1 MHNRQSGA
9 AHVPMMFFLL
19 LLILFLAAVAFAWI
33 NQTKNNELIDKN
45 ATVQAEI
52 SALKAKEILYQHY
65 IEDLGNV
72 IGMPGKYAGRKV
84 SEGVYNGQT
93 LDGLVGL
100 MNPAALS
107 QVMDKA
113 LADAELAPAK
123 GLENVLNN
131 MATLAAQLKD
141 RNREAGS
148 KLDAALATQ
157 ARTADELRKK
167 SADFEARA
175 RAYQE
180 EVAKVRS
187 DLEASHSRTQ
197 ASLASASANVET
209 IAKDKLRVEDEA
221 AEEKK
226 RLEKE
231 IQQRDNR
238 LAGVAKR
245 DELRLAP
252 NEADGRIL
260 ASRQGLRTAFI
271 DLGRKDLVQA
281 GTIFDVRSPALT
293 TKDGPSASPL
303 VKCKATVLRVLED
316 RSEVELSDFADE
328 VGDFPRAG
336 DLLFNTLY
344 SPRVTRTICL
354 MGRFQAPYQKEP
366 LKLLLTRLGNKV
378 VDKMEPGV
386 DTVILGNDL
395 VNEENSALIPLQET
409 EEYKLAVKLHCE
421 IQTLQA
427 VRDFLKL

>member
-52 SALKAKEILYQHY
+52 NSLKAKEILYQHY
-65 IEDLGNV
+65 LEDLGNV
-72 IGMPGKYAGRKV
+72 VGMPGKYTGRKV

-93 LDGLVGL
+93 LEGMVGL
-100 MNPAALS
+100 MNPATVS

-131 MATLAAQLKD
+131 MATLIAQLKD
-141 RNREAGS
+141 RNREVGS

-209 IAKDKLRVEDEA
+209 LAKEKLEVEDDA
-221 AEEKK
+221 AKEKK
-226 RLEKE
+226 RLEME

-238 LAGVAKR
+238 LAGAAKR

-293 TKDGPSASPL
+293 TKDGPSASPV
-303 VKCKATVLRVLED
+303 VKCKATVVRVLED

-344 SPRVTRTICL
+344 SPRVTRTIYL
-354 MGRFQAPYQKEP
+354 MGRFQAPYQREP

-395 VNEENSALIPLQET
+395 VNDESTALIPLQET
-409 EEYKLAVKLHCE
+409 DEYKLAVKLHCE

>member
-19 LLILFLAAVAFAWI
+19 LLILFLAAVSFAWI

-52 SALKAKEILYQHY
+52 NSLKAKEILYQHY
-65 IEDLGNV
+65 LEDVGNV
-72 IGMPGKYAGRKV
+72 VGMPGKYTGRKV
-84 SEGVYNGQT
+84 SEGVYDGQT
-93 LDGLVGL
+93 LEGMVGL
-100 MNPAALS
+100 MNPATVS

-123 GLENVLNN
+123 GLENVLNS
-131 MATLAAQLKD
+131 MATLIAQLKD
-141 RNREAGS
+141 RNREVGS

-167 SADFEARA
+167 SADFESRA

-197 ASLASASANVET
+197 ASLASASANVEN
-209 IAKDKLRVEDEA
+209 IAKEKLRVEDEA
-221 AEEKK
+221 AENQKK
-226 RLEKE
+226 LEKE
-231 IQQRDNR
+231 LQQRDAR
-238 LAGVAKR
+238 LAGAAKK

-252 NEADGRIL
+252 HEADGRIL

-293 TKDGPSASPL
+293 TKDGPSATPV
-303 VKCKATVLRVLED
+303 VKCKATVMRVLED

-344 SPRVTRTICL
+344 SPRVTRTIYL

-366 LKLLLTRLGNKV
+366 LKLLLTRLGNRV

-395 VNEENSALIPLQET
+395 VNDEGSALISLQET